1 MDART
6 SDSSSTV
13 LPRTRVRPLRG
24 HGGSS
29 KEGLVALIL
38 VGLLAFTMTAVT
50 RGQDI
55 YEQEDM
61 DQINRPGL
69 EQLDRINHALELAGK
84 IFLGIGVALL
94 AIVALKILSPVRIYD
109 NTKDRHLRKAVRGV
123 DDLLQRVQKEAEA
136 TSEDAKEEAPE
147 EGVLAGMTEV
157 AEFSE
162 AEQVPSY
169 VLTVNDLMLD
179 NIRTTLKKL
188 RRFTAGDAQ
197 RYREYLFSVIKGV
210 KTLTEQSSEAGIAS
224 GLAVDLKDYFRD
236 DKRCKA
242 WRRLLRRFA
251 RKGKYQE
258 TAQSFLLFI
267 RDIREGRPLAT
278 TPGPKTVTADTVT
291 ISPVTAAPVIPDS
304 LSEQTL
310 PAVQQAALAEA
321 KSLCS
326 LIRTGQAVDP
336 VHAWQFELVQRQQ
349 QIHLR
354 DGAQQIFRVFLNCE
368 RKALHRM
375 TKIKMLPCR
384 TWKHVLR
391 MLGVDTAA
399 QVHGRIENRL
409 LTIQEIIVLEKAF
422 LQTFAKRES
431 LQRVY
436 GHDADAG
443 LMMDVHLPEI
453 RREALALLRR
463 LHEMEPK
470 RFARAT
476 EELNEEETPQHNE
489 VSRLI
494 EHYVDRRHNP
504 PGIDKETQE
513 ASGP

>member
-6 SDSSSTV
+6 SDSRSNVS
-13 LPRTRVRPLRG
+13 PRTWAPALRG
-24 HGGSS
+24 HGGTS
-29 KEGLVALIL
+29 KKGLVAFVL
-38 VGLLAFTMTAVT
+38 VGLLALTMITAA
-50 RGQDI
+50 RAQDA

-61 DQINRPGL
+61 EQINRPGL

-84 IFLGIGVALL
+84 IFLGIGAALL
-94 AIVALKILSPVRIYD
+94 AIVALKILSPARMYD
-109 NTKDRHLRKAVRGV
+109 NARDRHLRKAVRGV

-136 TSEDAKEEAPE
+136 TSEDSKEEAPE

-188 RRFTAGDAQ
+188 RRFTVGDAQ
-197 RYREYLFSVIKGV
+197 RYQEYLFSVIKGV

-236 DKRCKA
+236 DKRCKT
-242 WRRLLRRFA
+242 WRRLLRRFV

-278 TPGPKTVTADTVT
+278 PSAPKTATTDTLT
-291 ISPVTAAPVIPDS
+291 ISPAATTPAIPDS

-310 PAVQQAALAEA
+310 PAVQEAALAEA
-321 KSLCS
+321 KNLCS
-326 LIRTGQAVDP
+326 LIRTGQTVDP

-349 QIHLR
+349 QVHLR
-354 DGAQQIFRVFLNCE
+354 DEAQQIFRVFLNCE

-384 TWKHVLR
+384 TWKHVLHV
-391 MLGVDTAA
+391 LGVDTAA
-399 QVHGRIENRL
+399 QLHGRIENRL
-409 LTIQEIIVLEKAF
+409 LTIQETIVLQKAF

-431 LQRVY
+431 LLRVY
-436 GHDADAG
+436 GHDVDAG

-453 RREALALLRR
+453 RRETLALLRQ
-463 LHEMEPK
+463 LHGTEPK
-470 RFARAT
+470 RFVRAT

-494 EHYVDRRHNP
+494 EHYVNQGHNP
-504 PGIDKETQE
+504 PGLDQE
-513 ASGP
+513 ARETSGS